1 MLIVQ
6 LWKFHFAT
14 ILTDMILKELKERIA
29 GVTSIGNGDKLLH
42 KIQIA
47 ANEIWETV
55 DLPGCLM
62 EDYYVIGENNYI
74 TLPYHVGK
82 IRGVKPLR
90 HDFNTTLN
98 SMVPA
103 YFDNGYRISP
113 WRARIL
119 RTTPLVRDIGE
130 ASTLVIKARKPVS
143 GTVLISI
150 AGPTDLAA
158 RGSET
163 LGIDPGDSE
172 VETDNRYTDLNLLVK
187 DVKTATD
194 LDVYN
199 AAGEIVALLPNN
211 LLEARNTLIQIWD
224 NGETQLGNY
233 SVAVLYKPT
242 LPPLVD
248 DLDSFPDPYA
258 HALELKIIEYFMIE
272 SADKLEQASVF
283 AIKSDNLIGRFSAD
297 AERGLT
303 QPFNIKRSRFNNTRG
318 WTGL

>member
-1 MLIVQ
+1 
-6 LWKFHFAT
+6 
-14 ILTDMILKELKERIA
+14 MILKELKERIA
-29 GVTSIGNGDKLLH
+29 GITSIGNGDKLNH

-62 EDYYVIGENNYI
+62 EDYYIIGENNYV

-82 IRGVKPLR
+82 VRAVKPCN
-90 HDFNTTLN
+90 HDYNTTLN

-103 YFDNGYRISP
+103 FYDSGYRISP

-130 ASTLVIKARKPVS
+130 ASTLLVKMKQVS
-143 GTVLISI
+143 TGTVLISF

-163 LGIDPGDSE
+163 IGLDSGDQE
-172 VETDNRYTDLNLLVK
+172 VETMNRYTDLNLLIK
-187 DVKTATD
+187 DVKTPVD
-194 LDVYN
+194 LEVFN
-199 AAGEIVALLPNN
+199 AADELVATLPNN

-224 NGETQLGNY
+224 NGETQLGDY

-242 LPPLVD
+242 LPPLID

-258 HALELKIIEYFMIE
+258 HALELKILEYFMME
-272 SADKLEQASVF
+272 SPEKLEQASAF
-283 AIKSDNLIGRFSAD
+283 ALKSDNLVGRFSAD
-297 AERGLT
+297 AQKGLT
-303 QPFNIKRSRFNNTRG
+303 KPLNIKRSRFNQTRG